1 MISLSHTKYF
11 FLSILLL
18 LLSAC
23 GDGNNSGFPTGCGNE
38 ANLCVSQLIITP
50 KTAAVLVGGQQSYQ
64 AIAILTD
71 GNERDITEKVTWII
85 DDSSIATL
93 VVERNQVVA
102 TGSAN
107 GLATISASYHDLNTS
122 AQLLVGAVSVNI
134 TPSVSTI
141 LTEMEQRYQAFAIF
155 SNGLQVEV
163 TQQVSWQ
170 SDNLAVASVRVVGDK
185 VFAKGLTEGVTNI
198 SASYHDKSIYAQLN
212 VVNSTSETLVIAP
225 AIAVLPKGTATQYQ
239 AFLTT
244 IAGEVL
250 DVTTT
255 ATWQVADTNIAAIDA
270 NAWLS
275 AVNTGSTLVTAS
287 LVHRTKTLT
296 ANAALTVSNPQLS
309 SLSITPVNG
318 IFPVGKIGTYRA
330 NAYFSDGSVVDVTRA
345 STWAIADGSVG
356 AIVTSGIFAGDG
368 VALSPG
374 KTTVSATFQHLTVS
388 TELEVTNAKIMGISI
403 SPLDFS
409 TPLGTTVA
417 YQAYARYSDGSKH
430 NITHLAAWSSD
441 EPSVAAIQ
449 FGGALSGVANTLFS
463 GITNISVSFEGIS
476 QQTSL
481 TVNQA
486 VVESLQITPQNPSVP
501 VGIEGQ
507 FTATA
512 FYSDNTIKD
521 VTQSANWQ
529 VDDYS
534 IITVIPNGNSA
545 GYAKALAE
553 GTSQLSVKFSGL
565 TANTLISVTP
575 AKLDAISLTPSMAE
589 TPAGTSLQ
597 YQLFGVFSDGTSHDL
612 TTFAHYQTSDNAI
625 ASIDS
630 QGLATAHKYTAQPV
644 TVMASYNG
652 LQTTASLKVTAGL
665 LDHIEVTPATQSIAI
680 GHKGA
685 LQARAFYSDKTSNDI
700 TALATW
706 SVDDDEI
713 ASVDNTQTESGSVLG
728 INEGVVTVTASF
740 EGKTASNTT
749 TVTAAVLEG
758 VSITPINDT
767 MAAGFSQQYALTALF
782 SDKTSLDVTNRGHWL
797 SSDIAIASINSL
809 GIAHGYQEGIVS
821 IKGIYKGLSASANLT
836 ISAALLTELKITPE
850 HPSEPLGSTGYFT
863 ATAYFS
869 DGSSGDVTR
878 SATWRSS
885 DTNIVGIV
893 ASGAMAGKAS
903 ADQVGT
909 STISASYGSMSDATL
924 ATVTEAELTSI
935 VITPAVANVSQGMKY
950 QFSATGLYSDGIHKN
965 ITNLVNWQT
974 SDASLASITQRGLA
988 KGEQQGSA
996 IVTANYL
1003 GLKAEATFNI
1013 SAPIIKHLIIVPG
1026 TKELPVGSSI
1036 FYKAMAIDSTGKEY
1050 LVSNDADW
1058 RMLDQT
1064 IAHVDNTATNGG
1076 FVTSL
1081 SVGTSLIEVYF
1092 LGMTQ
1097 TAVVVVTPAILSSL
1111 TISPADT
1118 TIIDGKTQAYTA
1130 TAHFTDGSSLDVT
1143 KDSSWK
1149 SSDLNI
1155 ATITT
1160 NGNALALGK
1169 DPGVTNIQA
1178 NYLGL
1183 TTQTSL
1189 TVQEKEIDNIQVIPH
1204 VNHLDIGEQV
1214 QLRCSIIYV
1223 DYSLGDCTDEALWT
1237 ISDTNIAH
1245 VEPSGGL
1252 VTGLNYGTTR
1262 VFASYKG
1269 VTSKQTDGQVTVRTP
1284 AL

>member
-1 MISLSHTKYF
+1 MITLSHTKYF

-23 GDGNNSGFPTGCGNE
+23 GDGSNSGFPSGCGDE
-38 ANLCVSQLIITP
+38 ANLCVSQLTITP
-50 KTAAVLVGGQQSYQ
+50 KAAAVLVSGQQSYQ

-71 GNERDITEKVTWII
+71 GSERDITEKVTWII
-85 DDSSIATL
+85 DDSRIATL
-93 VVERNQVVA
+93 VVEENHVVA
-102 TGSAN
+102 TGSAD
-107 GLATISASYHDLNTS
+107 GLATISASYHDLNAS
-122 AQLLVGAVSVNI
+122 AQLLVGAVSVMI
-134 TPSVSTI
+134 TPSVSSI

-163 TQQVSWQ
+163 TKQVSWQ
-170 SDNLAVASVRVVGDK
+170 SDNIAVASVRVIDDK
-185 VFAKGLTEGVTNI
+185 VFAKGLTEGVANI
-198 SASYHDKSIYAQLN
+198 SASYHGKSIYAQLN
-212 VVNSTSETLVIAP
+212 VINSTSETLVITP
-225 AIAVLPKGTATQYQ
+225 ASAVLPKGTATQYQ

-244 IAGEVL
+244 TAGEVI

-255 ATWQVADTNIAAIDA
+255 ASWQVADANIAAIDT

-275 AVNTGSTLVTAS
+275 AVNTGSTLVTAN
-287 LVHRTKTLT
+287 LVHRAKTLT
-296 ANAALTVSNPQLS
+296 ANAALTVSTPQLS
-309 SLSITPVNG
+309 SLSISPVDG
-318 IFPVGKIGTYRA
+318 IFPVGKIGAYRA

-345 STWAIADGSVG
+345 STWDIADDSVG
-356 AIVTSGIFAGDG
+356 TIVPSGIFAGDG

-374 KTTVSATFQHLTVS
+374 KTTVSASFQHLTVS
-388 TELEVTNAKIMGISI
+388 TGLEVTNAKIIGISI

-449 FGGALSGVANTLFS
+449 FSGALSGVANTLS
-463 GITNISVSFEGIS
+463 RGSTNISVSFEGIS

-486 VVESLQITPQNPSVP
+486 VVKSLQITPQNPSVP
-501 VGIEGQ
+501 AGVEGQ

-512 FYSDNTIKD
+512 FYSDNTTVD

-553 GTSQLSVKFSGL
+553 GTSQLSVKFSGQIVS
-565 TANTLISVTP
+565 TLVSVTP
-575 AKLDAISLTPSMAE
+575 AKLDAISLTPSVAE
-589 TPAGTSLQ
+589 IPAGTNLQ
-597 YQLFGVFSDGTSHDL
+597 YQLFGLFSDGTNHDL
-612 TTFAHYQTSDNAI
+612 TSFAHYQTSDNTL

-630 QGLATAHKYTAQPV
+630 QGLVTAHQYNAQPV

-685 LQARAFYSDKTSNDI
+685 LQARAVYSDKTSSDI
-700 TALATW
+700 TSLATW
-706 SVDDDEI
+706 SVDDGEI
-713 ASVDNTQTESGSVLG
+713 ASVDNTQAESGSVLG
-728 INEGVVTVTASF
+728 INEGIVTVTASF
-740 EGKTASNTT
+740 EGKTASNIT
-749 TVTAAVLEG
+749 TVTAAALES
-758 VSITPINDT
+758 VNITPIKHT
-767 MAAGFSQQYALTALF
+767 MAAGFTQQYTLTAQF
-782 SDKTSLDVTNRGHWL
+782 SDRTSLDVTNRGHWL
-797 SSDIAIASINSL
+797 SDDNTVASIDRI
-809 GIAHGYQEGIVS
+809 GRARGYQEGVVS
-821 IKGIYKGLSASANLT
+821 ITGVYQGLSASANLT
-836 ISAALLTELKITPE
+836 ITEAVLTELKITPE
-850 HPSEPLGSTGYFT
+850 QPSEPLGSNGYFT

-869 DGSSGDVTR
+869 DGSSSDVTSR
-878 SATWRSS
+878 TTWSSS
-885 DTNIVGIV
+885 DTNIIAII
-893 ASGAMAGKAS
+893 ASGDMAGKAS
-903 ADQVGT
+903 ANQVGT
-909 STISASYGSMSDATL
+909 STIRASYGSIIDTTL
-924 ATVTEAELTSI
+924 ATVTDAELDNI
-935 VITPAVANVSQGMKY
+935 VISPAVANASQGMTY
-950 QFSATGLYSDGIHKN
+950 QFAATAVYSDGTHKN
-965 ITNLVNWQT
+965 ITNLVHWQT
-974 SDASLASITQRGLA
+974 SDTNLASITRTGLA
-988 KGEQQGSA
+988 KGEQQGSV
-996 IVTANYL
+996 IVSADYL
-1003 GLKAEATFNI
+1003 SKEAKATFNI
-1013 SAPIIKHLIIVPG
+1013 SAPIVESLIIVPSSI
-1026 TKELPVGSSI
+1026 ELPVGSSI
-1036 FYKAMAIDSTGKEY
+1036 HYQAIAIDSTGKEY
-1050 LVSNDADW
+1050 LVSNDVDW
-1058 RMLDQT
+1058 RMMDQT

-1076 FVTSL
+1076 LVTSL
-1081 SVGTSLIEVYF
+1081 SVGTSLIEIHF
-1092 LGMTQ
+1092 LGLAQ
-1097 TAVVVVTPAILSSL
+1097 TATVVVTPAILSSL
-1111 TISPADT
+1111 TIAPANAI
-1118 TIIDGKTQAYTA
+1118 IIDGKTQAYTA

-1149 SSDLNI
+1149 SSDVNI

-1160 NGNALALGK
+1160 NGSALALGK

-1183 TTQTSL
+1183 TAQTSL

-1223 DYSLGDCTDEALWT
+1223 DLSLGDCTDEALWT